1 MLWGK
6 QKLLTKQTRIFFYH
20 GVYFLVVG
28 DKSEQINPKV
38 YNKVMNATGRSEA
51 RGEGVEGAEETL
63 QF

>member
-6 QKLLTKQTRIFFYH
+6 QKLLTKQTRIFFY
-20 GVYFLVVG
+20 FLVVG

-38 YNKVMNATGRSEA
+38 YKKVMNATGRSEA
-51 RGEGVEGAEETL
+51 RGEGVEGAEEAL